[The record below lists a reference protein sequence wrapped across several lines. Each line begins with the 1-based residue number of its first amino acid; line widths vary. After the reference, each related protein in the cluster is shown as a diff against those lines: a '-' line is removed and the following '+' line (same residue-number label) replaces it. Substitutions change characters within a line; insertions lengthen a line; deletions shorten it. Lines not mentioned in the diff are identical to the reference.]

1 MKERMTA
8 AEYRALPKKRRHKY
22 GAKKTTVDGIKFDSK
37 AEAQQYGT
45 LIQHRPRTRITNL
58 KVHPEFP
65 LHVKGYEIGVYEADF
80 SFIDDSG
87 HTRVQD
93 VKGLILPLAKWK
105 IAHFEIEY
113 GLKVEIIRTAR
124 RDTEGR
130 KSRSHRKV
138 SAGKAP
144 PARRKTKPSRGA
156 A

>member
-1 MKERMTA
+1 MPKAIRMTA
-8 AEYRALPKKRRHKY
+8 AQYRALPKKRRHKY
-22 GAKKTTVDGIKFDSK
+22 GAKKTVVDGFTFDSK

-113 GLKVEIIRTAR
+113 GLKVEIIRATCRRAKSRRRADAR
-124 RDTEGR
+124 R
-130 KSRSHRKV
+130 V
-138 SAGKAP
+138 A
-144 PARRKTKPSRGA
+144 
-156 A
+156 